1 MIDFLD
7 KKMGKKGKQGQR
19 VVNFY
24 GFERPDIVLFLANM
38 LYWRYRRKVL
48 VVDNTANNVFNFF
61 ASMVG
66 KNEKV
71 CNVDGIDF
79 TDGQLFCNEDYLE
92 WYDVVLN
99 FVGYNTSSN
108 PYFEEI
114 EHRSVLVANME
125 PVNGEKCR
133 NVVKCINGRYTMVF
147 VDWVEPA
154 MPVNR
159 VAVELGLFPTNM
171 EKIFTLS
178 YDADSYGEFIKYVYY
193 NKFEYAKLSGDLQY
207 FLKYLIT
214 DICPGA
220 QVAVTKPRRGVIG
233 EFDE

>member
-7 KKMGKKGKQGQR
+7 RKIKRGRLRQR

-38 LYWRYRRKVL
+38 LTKRFRCKVL
-48 VVDNTANNVFNFF
+48 VIDNTGNNVFGFLIP
-61 ASMVG
+61 VLRR
-66 KNEKV
+66 NEKV

-79 TDGQLFCNEDYLE
+79 SCGQFFCNEDYLT

-99 FVGYNTSSN
+99 FVGYNVLSN

-114 EHRSVLVANME
+114 EHHSVLVTNIE
-125 PVNGEKCR
+125 PSAGEKCR
-133 NVVKCINGRYTMVF
+133 SVLECINGRYTMVF
-147 VDWVEPA
+147 VDWVDPA

-159 VAVELGLFPTNM
+159 VAVELGLLPINM
-171 EKIFTLS
+171 HKIFTLS

-193 NKFEYAKLSGDLQY
+193 NEFEYGKLSGDLQY

-214 DICPGA
+214 DICPDA
-220 QVAVTKPRRGVIG
+220 KLAVTKPRRGVIG